1 MNNSKARGQWCQEGP
16 SLMSI
21 SSDKNYYLGPLS
33 HMNKPTSL
41 YQIINVFLVFMG
53 HYNISG

>member
-1 MNNSKARGQWCQEGP
+1 VNKSRVGGQWCQECP

-41 YQIINVFLVFMG
+41 YQIISDFLIVMDQ
-53 HYNISG
+53 YSISG

>member
-1 MNNSKARGQWCQEGP
+1 MMRI
-16 SLMSI
+16 SLA
-21 SSDKNYYLGPLS
+21 KNYYLGPLS

-41 YQIINVFLVFMG
+41 YQVTNVLLIFMD